1 MPLRGNSPCV
11 AGKNDL
17 NLIRACGRELCEAF
31 SQIPGG
37 EFPRPVFILCVTL
50 GAECDIVC

>member
-11 AGKNDL
+11 AGENDL